1 MKYDIYINGSIG
13 YPFSA
18 SFIQGELAKVGDSP
32 CTVYISS
39 LGGSVVDALQI
50 RQMFLEHGNVTVHL
64 HGFVASA
71 ATIIAM
77 GAKRIVMGEFALLLV
92 HRCSNWID
100 EWGTMNAEEI
110 AQTIQKLEASKN
122 ALETIDQTVVN
133 IYAARCGKKVE
144 DIAGWMKDADWLNA
158 DTCMEY
164 GLIDEIIKDEQSIA
178 LTDCIKGQILACGL
192 PVPSVQENKEHRS
205 IMDAIRA
212 FFKDKTIVANPPV
225 NQPTNTETLYI
236 MNTDFKNVLAALQV
250 DGIEQSQNTVV
261 LSVEQMTALDN
272 HLSALAQEKE
282 TLTNENT
289 SLREQVNDLTTQ
301 VENLQQADGAETSH
315 IEESVVDE
323 SKETHYAQRARAS
336 YERLKHLN

>member
-18 SFIQGELAKVGDSP
+18 SFIQDELAKVGDAP

-50 RQMFLEHGNVTVHL
+50 RQMFLEHGNVTAHL

-100 EWGTMNAEEI
+100 EWGTMNADEI

-178 LTDCIKGQILACGL
+178 LTDGIKGQILACGL
-192 PVPSVQENKEHRS
+192 PIPSVQENKEHRS

-212 FFKDKTIVANPPV
+212 FFKDKTIV
-225 NQPTNTETLYI
+225 PTNSTNPQHKT
-236 MNTDFKNVLAALQV
+236 MNTDFKHVLAALNL
-250 DGIEQSQNTVV
+250 DGIEQTQNTVV
-261 LSVEQMTALDN
+261 LTVEQMTALDN

-282 TLTNENT
+282 TLDGEIT
-289 SLREQVNDLTTQ
+289 SLREQVK
-301 VENLQQADGAETSH
+301 NLQQADGADTSH
-315 IEESVVDE
+315 IEESTGAE
-323 SKETHYAQRARAS
+323 MHHAARAKAD
-336 YERLKHLN
+336 YEKLKNLR

>member
-13 YPFSA
+13 FPFSA
-18 SFIQGELAKVGDSP
+18 SFIQDELAKVGDAP

-50 RQMFLEHGNVTVHL
+50 RQMFLEHGNVTAYL

-100 EWGTMNAEEI
+100 EWGTMNADEI

-158 DTCMEY
+158 ETCKTY

-178 LTDCIKGQILACGL
+178 LTDGIKGQILACGL
-192 PVPSVQENKEHRS
+192 PVPEVATRDEHRS
-205 IMDAIRA
+205 ILDSIRS
-212 FFKDKTIVANPPV
+212 FFKDKTIVKTETLD
-225 NQPTNTETLYI
+225 QPTNTETLHI
-236 MNTDFKNVLAALQV
+236 MNKEFTYILAALQL
-250 DGIEQSQNTVV
+250 DGIEQTQNTVV

-272 HLSALAQEKE
+272 HLSALAEEKQ
-282 TLTNENT
+282 TLTSEIT

-301 VENLQQADGAETSH
+301 VENLQKADGDETSH
-315 IEESVVDE
+315 IEDGVENE
-323 SKETHYAQRARAS
+323 EHYAIRARND
-336 YERLKHLN
+336 YERLKHLC